1 MAGKVKNLK
10 RMKARLAG
18 EADASVEIPFELI
31 CDCGETIRG
40 VRRTRGIQKQCDQ
53 CGEALFVLPMN
64 VYPATKSVSS
74 EVIGGRFADRLK
86 VIVGEFLPAKKKPQ
100 PSKNAAIATKSIAAA
115 GKTVPGTAVETS
127 TPKPKLRI
135 PKIPR
140 IELRKLIR
148 RTFSPFR
155 LVIISILC
163 VVGLTGY
170 WLTQQKAEEAAR
182 QVWLRST
189 DQIQS
194 LLQDGKAV
202 ELEALLDE
210 TVSAGRV
217 LGKADE
223 EWRLTFN
230 LSQETHAVN
239 NLAASDLLAAFHSAY
254 DNAGTMRKS
263 APQDITEASNS
274 GVFVFDSSLRP
285 DAESEGSFLFEL
297 PAAPGNQLVIGAID
311 LPQIQK
317 YLQAVPDGRT
327 LFSATVDSIVVPN
340 RQHLAWRV
348 KLDPASFVLLT
359 NQDLC
364 AQLGLSVDFDPDLES
379 ILVRQKDFVRQTET
393 WEDRADDVLPEQSP
407 PSETQESRR

>member
-1 MAGKVKNLK
+1 MEGKVKNLK

-18 EADASVEIPFELI
+18 EANASVEVPFELT
-31 CDCGETIRG
+31 CECGETIRG

-74 EVIGGRFADRLK
+74 EVIGGGFADRLK
-86 VIVGEFLPAKKKPQ
+86 VIVGEFLPAKKKPK
-100 PSKNAAIATKSIAAA
+100 PSKNAAVAAKSATA
-115 GKTVPGTAVETS
+115 GKPVPDTEAETAR
-127 TPKPKLRI
+127 PKPKLRI
-135 PKIPR
+135 PRIPR
-140 IELRKLIR
+140 VDLRKAAR

-155 LVIISILC
+155 LVIISSLC

-182 QVWLRST
+182 QVWLSST
-189 DQIQS
+189 DQIQT

-230 LSQETHAVN
+230 LSQETHAIN
-239 NLAASDLLAAFHSAY
+239 NLAASDLLAAFHAAY
-254 DNAGTMRKS
+254 DDTGTMREN
-263 APQDITEASNS
+263 APQDITDASKS

-285 DAESEGSFLFEL
+285 DTENEGAFLFL
-297 PAAPGNQLVIGAID
+297 C
-311 LPQIQK
+311 
-317 YLQAVPDGRT
+317 
-327 LFSATVDSIVVPN
+327 
-340 RQHLAWRV
+340 RV
-348 KLDPASFVLLT
+348 
-359 NQDLC
+359 
-364 AQLGLSVDFDPDLES
+364 
-379 ILVRQKDFVRQTET
+379 
-393 WEDRADDVLPEQSP
+393 
-407 PSETQESRR
+407 